1 MIIRKQ
7 NIQKSSEEVSMQ
19 VSFTEADVK
28 KAMQQYYA
36 KFANTCGNTYARNTP
51 HTELDL
57 LQFFE
62 RYMFN
67 NFVQKYRE
75 QLSAWAFAMALRH
88 KFILSSQDDEES
100 KKFYFLSEKLS
111 AKVGRPRLID
121 DDD

>member
-7 NIQKSSEEVSMQ
+7 NVHKNAEEVSMM

-28 KAMQQYYA
+28 KAMQYYYS
-36 KFANTCGNTYARNTP
+36 KFADTCGNTYARNTP

>member
-7 NIQKSSEEVSMQ
+7 NIQKSSEEVSLQ
-19 VSFTEADVK
+19 VSFGLPDIK
-28 KAMQQYYA
+28 KAMQRYYSLLA
-36 KFANTCGNTYARNTP
+36 DKCGNTYARTTQL
-51 HTELDL
+51 TELDL
-57 LQFFE
+57 LYYFE
-62 RYMFN
+62 HDTFA

-75 QLSAWAFAMALRH
+75 QLSSWAFAMALRH

-100 KKFYFLSEKLS
+100 KKFYYLSEKLS

>member
-7 NIQKSSEEVSMQ
+7 NVHKTAEEVSMQ

-28 KAMQQYYA
+28 KAMQHYYS
-36 KFANTCGNTYARNTP
+36 KFAEACGNTFAKNTQ

-57 LQFFE
+57 LYFFE
-62 RYMFN
+62 HYMFA
-67 NFVQKYRE
+67 NFTQKYRE

-88 KFILSSQDDEES
+88 KFILASQDDEET
-100 KKFYFLSEKLS
+100 KKFYYLSEKLS

>member
-7 NIQKSSEEVSMQ
+7 NVHKTAEEVSMM

-28 KAMQQYYA
+28 KAMQHYYA
-36 KFANTCGNTYARNTP
+36 TFAETCGNNFARNTS

-57 LQFFE
+57 LHYFE
-62 RYMFN
+62 NYMFK

-75 QLSAWAFAMALRH
+75 QLAAWAFSMALRH
-88 KFILSSQDDEES
+88 RFILSTQDDDDS
-100 KKFYFLSEKLS
+100 KKIYFLSDKLS
-111 AKVGRPRLID
+111 AKVGRPKLID

>member
-7 NIQKSSEEVSMQ
+7 NIQKSSEEVSIQ

-28 KAMQQYYA
+28 KAMQYYYS
-36 KFANTCGNTYARNTP
+36 KFADTCGNTYARNTP

-57 LQFFE
+57 LHFFE
-62 RYMFN
+62 KNMFKN
-67 NFVQKYRE
+67 YVQKYRE

-100 KKFYFLSEKLS
+100 KKFYYLSEKLS

>member
-28 KAMQQYYA
+28 KAMKDYYA
-36 KFANTCGNTYARNTP
+36 KFAETCGNTYARNTP

>member
-7 NIQKSSEEVSMQ
+7 NIHKTAEEVSMQ

-28 KAMQQYYA
+28 KAMQHYYA
-36 KFANTCGNTYARNTP
+36 TFSETCGNTFAKNTP

-57 LQFFE
+57 LHYFE
-62 RYMFN
+62 HYMFKD
-67 NFVQKYRE
+67 FVQKYRE
-75 QLSAWAFAMALRH
+75 QLAAWAFTMAIKH
-88 KFILSSQDDEES
+88 KFILSSQDNEES

-111 AKVGRPRLID
+111 KKVGRPRMID

>member
-28 KAMQQYYA
+28 KAMKDYYA
-36 KFANTCGNTYARNTP
+36 KFAETCGNTYAKNTP

>member
-1 MIIRKQ
+1 MIIRRQVIK
-7 NIQKSSEEVSMQ
+7 KSAEEVSMQ

>member
-28 KAMQQYYA
+28 KAMQFYYQ
-36 KFANTCGNTYARNTP
+36 KFADSCGNTFARNTP

-57 LQFFE
+57 LHFFE
-62 RYMFN
+62 NYMFK

-75 QLSAWAFAMALRH
+75 QLAAWAFAMALRH
-88 KFILSSQDDEES
+88 KFILSSIDDEES
-100 KKFYFLSEKLS
+100 KKVYFLSDKL
-111 AKVGRPRLID
+111 AKKVGRPREID
-121 DDD
+121 DDY

>member
-28 KAMQQYYA
+28 KAMKDYYA
-36 KFANTCGNTYARNTP
+36 KFAETCGNTYARNTP

-88 KFILSSQDDEES
+88 KFILSSQYDEES